1 MLAALA
7 LDVRAHRR
15 SALSLVDRALER
27 VARLDPDLN
36 AVVAL
41 RADAARAEAA
51 ALDRR
56 LAGGFDTALPLAGVP
71 LLVKDVEDLA
81 GLRTTHGSLLFA
93 DAPPATSDSLA
104 VARLRAAGA
113 IPIGKAN
120 TSEFAF
126 EGVAENRLFGRTLN
140 PWNRA
145 WSPGRSSGGSAAALA
160 AGMVGIAT
168 ASDAGGSV
176 RGPAALC
183 GLLGLKPTNGLIGR
197 GAAPLWLDLVTD
209 GVLGTTVADVEL
221 VMGVLAGAA
230 PGDPTAA
237 PRRGPLPDPQLPDRL
252 LVAPRVQPG
261 GPLPPDL
268 AALFEAAVERLGSA
282 LRLPIE
288 AVEPAA
294 IYPGDHHPDDDSLVL
309 VEAEIVQWLGRERA
323 LAERDRFD
331 RHFEAY
337 LDQALAVTLDE
348 YVAARRRR
356 FEHGRRLDLLLG
368 EGAVLVTPTLNVAG
382 RLADG
387 TAPDGGAKENAM
399 ANTNPANVTGHPAL
413 SMPAGVGT
421 SGVPFGLQVIGPR
434 WRDDL
439 LLRLAA
445 AWEAIAP
452 WPRSAPGYAPFDAE

>member
-1 MLAALA
+1 MLAELA
-7 LDVRAHRR
+7 LDVRTRRR
-15 SALSLVDRALER
+15 SAASLVERALER
-27 VARLDPDLN
+27 IARLDPDLN

-41 RADAARAEAA
+41 CAENARAEAA

-56 LAGGFDTALPLAGVP
+56 LSAERDAALPLAGLP

-93 DAPPATSDSLA
+93 DAPPAASDSLA

-145 WSPGRSSGGSAAALA
+145 WSPGGSSGGSAAALA
-160 AGMVGIAT
+160 AGLVPLAT

-183 GLLGLKPTNGLIGR
+183 GLVGLKPTNGLIGR

-209 GVLGTTVADVEL
+209 GVFGTSVADVEL
-221 VMGVLAGAA
+221 VLGVLAGPA
-230 PGDPTAA
+230 PGDPTSA
-237 PRRGPLPDPQLPDRL
+237 PRWTPLPDPPLPRRL
-252 LVAPRVQPG
+252 LVAPRIQPG
-261 GPLPPDL
+261 GPLPDAL
-268 AALFEAAVERLGSA
+268 AALFSSAVARLGSE
-282 LRLPIE
+282 LRLPVE
-288 AVEPAA
+288 PVEPAS

-309 VEAEIVQWLGRERA
+309 LEAETVQWLGRERA
-323 LAERDRFD
+323 VAERERFD
-331 RHFEAY
+331 RHFEVY

-356 FEHGRRLDLLLG
+356 FEHGRRLDSLLG
-368 EGAVLVTPTLNVAG
+368 TDAVLVTPTLNVPG
-382 RLADG
+382 LLADG
-387 TAPDGGAKENAM
+387 STPDGAAKENAM

-413 SMPAGVGT
+413 SMPAGVG
-421 SGVPFGLQVIGPR
+421 SRGVPFGIQLIGPR
-434 WRDDL
+434 YRDDL

-452 WPRSAPGYAPFDAE
+452 WPRSAPGYLPFDAD